1 MCVSRSILQ
10 QYISVVLA
18 RRNVYYCAHEY
29 RRGMN
34 NVLFINFV
42 LTLQGLWHAPPRHSI
57 QNCLTHFKA
66 SLRPPPSVT
75 SYGVCDMRLAELLKQ
90 CCSKAVLCNTQP
102 GSEIHTNDRSQY
114 VLIEGSLTQT
124 LIESQGDSTSSTP
137 VIHLTY
143 LAVACHSV

>member
-1 MCVSRSILQ
+1 MP
-10 QYISVVLA
+10 
-18 RRNVYYCAHEY
+18 
-29 RRGMN
+29 
-34 NVLFINFV
+34 FINFV
-42 LTLQGLWHAPPRHSI
+42 LTLQGLWHAHCSPRHSI
-57 QNCLTHFKA
+57 QDGLTHFKT
-66 SLRPPPSVT
+66 SLRPPPGVT
-75 SYGVCDMRLAELLKQ
+75 SYGACDMRLAELLKQ

-124 LIESQGDSTSSTP
+124 LTESQGDSTSSTP